1 MTIARKF
8 IALAAPIALLGLS
21 ACSTGFKA
29 DVARYQAMPAP
40 TGQSFVIQTSNPKL
54 QGGLEFSQYA
64 SLVSEELRKR
74 GYAAAETPQA
84 ATLVVNV
91 DYGVDDG
98 QTKVVSRPGLG
109 WGGPFYYGPR
119 YSRWAWGWHDPFWYS
134 GFDYPEVSSY
144 TVFTS
149 KLELT
154 INRTS
159 DGERVF
165 EGKARARS
173 SQDSLPKLIPNL
185 VTAMFTGF
193 PGNSGEEVKITVMP
207 EGKK

>member
-1 MTIARKF
+1 MSIPRKL
-8 IALAAPIALLGLS
+8 LAIVAPIALIGLS
-21 ACSTGFKA
+21 ACATNFKA

-40 TGQSFVIQTSNPKL
+40 DGQSFVIQTNNPKL

-64 SLVSEELRKR
+64 SLVREELQKR
-74 GYAAAETPQA
+74 GYKPAESPQA
-84 ATLVVNV
+84 ATLVVNL

-98 QTKVVSRPGLG
+98 QTKIVSRPGLG

-119 YSRWAWGWHDPFWYS
+119 YSRWAWGWYDPFWYS
-134 GFDYPEVSSY
+134 DFDRTEIDSY

-173 SQDSLPKLIPNL
+173 MEDSLPKLVPNL

-193 PGNSGEEVKITVMP
+193 PGNSGEEVKITLAP
-207 EGKK
+207 ERKK